1 MNFIDVV
8 IGLIIII
15 LTNAVIDYIRKKI
28 VDYKENK
35 IYRVYI
41 NDSFVKEC
49 PLREGRLIYEC
60 SDYKA
65 SKGLGI
71 DRKNKVIDISIDKY

>member
-1 MNFIDVV
+1 MKFIDLV
-8 IGLIIII
+8 ICSIIIC
-15 LTNAVIDYIRKKI
+15 LTNVVIDYIRKKI

-41 NDSFVKEC
+41 NDAFLKEC
-49 PLREGRLIYEC
+49 SLREGRLIYEC